1 MSTTADLVS
10 QLKRALKTAGMTYAD
25 LAQTLGMAES
35 SVKRMFAKGDMSLS
49 RIDAICRALA
59 LDFAELAQRVAD
71 AQPLLAALTLEQPQ
85 ARLHG
90 DTLSLAFDLRA
101 SVAGLRLPLRGH
113 LALDS
118 GLRFDPHSQ
127 SLYLHEPR
135 LTRLDLPQV
144 PGAPEPQQLL
154 AIGDELLAEY
164 ARAQPVYVLSERR
177 QSQVPL
183 GRSIY
188 RVDIEDGR
196 LVIGVSR

>member
-1 MSTTADLVS
+1 M
-10 QLKRALKTAGMTYAD
+10 
-25 LAQTLGMAES
+25 
-35 SVKRMFAKGDMSLS
+35 
-49 RIDAICRALA
+49 
-59 LDFAELAQRVAD
+59 
-71 AQPLLAALTLEQPQ
+71 
-85 ARLHG
+85 
-90 DTLSLAFDLRA
+90 
-101 SVAGLRLPLRGH
+101 
-113 LALDS
+113 
-118 GLRFDPHSQ
+118 
-127 SLYLHEPR
+127 
-135 LTRLDLPQV
+135 

>member
-1 MSTTADLVS
+1 MTRSTPSQRPLPWWLALAVLLVLSGCSSMSTLRS
-10 QLKRALKTAGMTYAD
+10 F
-25 LAQTLGMAES
+25 LGGRVVVTE
-35 SVKRMFAKGDMSLS
+35 
-49 RIDAICRALA
+49 
-59 LDFAELAQRVAD
+59 AELQQHLDRRFPREFEAAAGV
-71 AQPLLAALTLEQPQ
+71 AALTLEQPQ